1 MCRFDNERNQYNYLT
16 SLNEANALE
25 KMHEALNGTSENV
38 ASGVTSEHMVSSA
51 AKLLGESVNKDS
63 SMTGGD
69 DNGR

>member
-1 MCRFDNERNQYNYLT
+1 
-16 SLNEANALE
+16 
-25 KMHEALNGTSENV
+25 MHEALNGTSENE